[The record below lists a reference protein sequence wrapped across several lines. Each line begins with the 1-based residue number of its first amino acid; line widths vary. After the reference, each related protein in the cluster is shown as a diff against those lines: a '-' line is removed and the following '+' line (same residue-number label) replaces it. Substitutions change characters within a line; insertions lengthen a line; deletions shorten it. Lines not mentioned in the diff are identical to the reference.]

1 MNENIKKQKD
11 KLMVWLLKYYPV
23 RIRNVGEQQ
32 KADRQTIWDF
42 KDGFKD
48 GRAYEQVAQMTA
60 RHLQELF
67 GSRITSI
74 VFSCVPAS
82 TAEKNELRYKR
93 FSERVCELTHAI
105 NGYPH
110 MQVSAGR
117 LAVHEHRRDET
128 EARTTQMA
136 DYDTDFF
143 KGKDVLLFD
152 DIITKG
158 ISYATTAD
166 NLEAC
171 GANVLG
177 GLFLAKTFY
186 KVR

>member
-1 MNENIKKQKD
+1 MSKTINEQAD
-11 KLMVWLLKYYPV
+11 KIMVWFMKYYPV

-32 KADRQTIWDF
+32 KADRQTVWD
-42 KDGFKD
+42 FKD
-48 GRAYEQVAQMTA
+48 GRAYEKVAQLTA
-60 RHLQELF
+60 SHLMAHF
-67 GSRITSI
+67 GNRISGI

-82 TAEKNELRYKR
+82 THEKNEIRYKS

-110 MQVSAGR
+110 IHVAGER
-117 LAVHEHRRDET
+117 PAVHEHRKDET
-128 EARTTQMA
+128 EARTAHMA
-136 DYDTDFF
+136 DYDTAFF

-158 ISYATTAD
+158 ISYATAAKS
-166 NLEAC
+166 LEEC

-177 GLFLAKTFY
+177 GFFLAKTFY

>member
-1 MNENIKKQKD
+1 MAMD
-11 KLMVWLLKYYPV
+11 KSITGQANKIMVWLMKYYPV
-23 RIRNVGEQQ
+23 RIKNVGEQQ
-32 KADRQTIWDF
+32 KADRQTIWD
-42 KDGFKD
+42 FKD

>member
-1 MNENIKKQKD
+1 MEMDKNITGQANKV
-11 KLMVWLLKYYPV
+11 MVWLMKYYPV
-23 RIRNVGEQQ
+23 RIKNVGEQQ

-42 KDGFKD
+42 KDG
-48 GRAYEQVAQMTA
+48 RAYEQVALMTA
-60 RHLQELF
+60 RHLQDLF
-67 GSRITSI
+67 GSRLTSI
-74 VFSCVPAS
+74 VFTCVPAS
-82 TAEKNELRYKR
+82 TQEKNELRYKR

-117 LAVHEHRRDET
+117 LAVHEHRKDET
-128 EARTTQMA
+128 EARAAQMA

-158 ISYATTAD
+158 ISYATTAE
-166 NLEAC
+166 NLETC

>member
-42 KDGFKD
+42 KDG
-48 GRAYEQVAQMTA
+48 RAYEQVAQMTA

-82 TAEKNELRYKR
+82 TAENNELRYKR

-117 LAVHEHRRDET
+117 LAVHEHRTLISSR
-128 EARTTQMA
+128 AKMCCSLTTSSPKAYPTPPQP
-136 DYDTDFF
+136 
-143 KGKDVLLFD
+143 
-152 DIITKG
+152 
-158 ISYATTAD
+158 TTWKRVAQTCW
-166 NLEAC
+166 AVC
-171 GANVLG
+171 SWQRHS
-177 GLFLAKTFY
+177 T
-186 KVR
+186 R

>member
-1 MNENIKKQKD
+1 MDKNIIGQANKV
-11 KLMVWLLKYYPV
+11 MVWLMKYYPV
-23 RIRNVGEQQ
+23 RIKNVGEQQ

-42 KDGFKD
+42 KDG
-48 GRAYEQVAQMTA
+48 RAYEQVALMTA
-60 RHLQELF
+60 KHLQELF
-67 GSRITSI
+67 GSRLTSI
-74 VFSCVPAS
+74 VFTCVPAS
-82 TAEKNELRYKR
+82 TQEKNELRYKR

-117 LAVHEHRRDET
+117 LAEHEHRKDET
-128 EARTTQMA
+128 EARAAQMA

-158 ISYATTAD
+158 ISYATTAV

-186 KVR
+186 KV

>member
-1 MNENIKKQKD
+1 MDKNNKGQTD
-11 KLMVWLLKYYPV
+11 KLMVWLMKYYPV
-23 RIRNVGEQQ
+23 RIKNVGEQQ

-42 KDGFKD
+42 KDG
-48 GRAYEQVAQMTA
+48 RAYEEVAQMTA
-60 RHLQELF
+60 KHLQELF
-67 GSRITSI
+67 GIRITSI

-105 NGYPH
+105 NGYPY
-110 MQVSAGR
+110 MQVSAKR
-117 LAVHEHRRDET
+117 LAVHEHRKDET
-128 EARTTQMA
+128 EARRKWQPMIRTSSRAKMCCSLTTSSPKA
-136 DYDTDFF
+136 YP
-143 KGKDVLLFD
+143 
-152 DIITKG
+152 
-158 ISYATTAD
+158 ATTAE

>member
-1 MNENIKKQKD
+1 
-11 KLMVWLLKYYPV
+11 MVWLMKYYPV
-23 RIRNVGEQQ
+23 RIKNVGEQQ
-32 KADRQTIWDF
+32 KADRQTIWD
-42 KDGFKD
+42 FKD

-117 LAVHEHRRDET
+117 LAVHEHRRD
-128 EARTTQMA
+128 
-136 DYDTDFF
+136 TDFF

>member
-1 MNENIKKQKD
+1 MDKNNKGQTD
-11 KLMVWLLKYYPV
+11 KLMVWLMKYYPV
-23 RIRNVGEQQ
+23 RIKNVGEQQ
-32 KADRQTIWDF
+32 KADRQAIWN
-42 KDGFKD
+42 FKD
-48 GRAYEQVAQMTA
+48 GRAYEEVAQMTA
-60 RHLQELF
+60 KHLQELF

-82 TAEKNELRYKR
+82 TQEKNELRYKR

-105 NGYPH
+105 NGYPY
-110 MQVSAGR
+110 MQVSAER
-117 LAVHEHRRDET
+117 LAVHEHRKDET
-128 EARTTQMA
+128 EARTAQMA

-143 KGKDVLLFD
+143 NGKDVLLFD

-158 ISYATTAD
+158 ISYATTAK

>member
-1 MNENIKKQKD
+1 MAMDKNITGQANKV
-11 KLMVWLLKYYPV
+11 MVWLMKYYPV
-23 RIRNVGEQQ
+23 RIKNVGEQQ

-42 KDGFKD
+42 KDG
-48 GRAYEQVAQMTA
+48 RAYEQVALMTA
-60 RHLQELF
+60 KHLQELF
-67 GSRITSI
+67 GSRLTSI
-74 VFSCVPAS
+74 VFTCVPAS
-82 TAEKNELRYKR
+82 TQEKNELRYKR

-117 LAVHEHRRDET
+117 LAVHEYRRDET

>member
-1 MNENIKKQKD
+1 MD
-11 KLMVWLLKYYPV
+11 KTIAGQTNKVMVWLMKYYPV
-23 RIRNVGEQQ
+23 RIKNVGEQQ

-42 KDGFKD
+42 KDG
-48 GRAYEQVAQMTA
+48 REYEQVAQMTA
-60 RHLQELF
+60 IHLQELF
-67 GSRITSI
+67 GSRLTSI
-74 VFSCVPAS
+74 VFSCIPAS
-82 TAEKNELRYKR
+82 TQEKNELRYKR

-110 MQVSAGR
+110 MQVLTGR
-117 LAVHEHRRDET
+117 LAVHEHRKNET
-128 EARTTQMA
+128 EVRTAQMA

-143 KGKDVLLFD
+143 NGKDVLLFD
-152 DIITKG
+152 DVITRG

-177 GLFLAKTFY
+177 EFSGQRHFT
-186 KVR
+186 R

>member
-1 MNENIKKQKD
+1 
-11 KLMVWLLKYYPV
+11 MVWLMKYYPV
-23 RIRNVGEQQ
+23 RIKNVGEQQ
-32 KADRQTIWDF
+32 KADRQTIWD
-42 KDGFKD
+42 FKD

-60 RHLQELF
+60 RHLQEL
-67 GSRITSI
+67 
-74 VFSCVPAS
+74 VPAS

>member
-32 KADRQTIWDF
+32 KADRQTIWD
-42 KDGFKD
+42 FKD

-117 LAVHEHRRDET
+117 LAVHEYRRDET
-128 EARTTQMA
+128 EARM
-136 DYDTDFF
+136 
-143 KGKDVLLFD
+143 LFD

>member
-1 MNENIKKQKD
+1 MDKNLSKQAGKI
-11 KLMVWLLKYYPV
+11 MVWLMKYYPV
-23 RIRNVGEQQ
+23 RIKNVGEQQ

-42 KDGFKD
+42 KDG
-48 GRAYEQVAQMTA
+48 RAYEQVAQMTA
-60 RHLQELF
+60 KHLQELF

-82 TAEKNELRYKR
+82 TAEKNELRYKH

-117 LAVHEHRRDET
+117 LAVHEHRKNET
-128 EARTTQMA
+128 EARTAQMA

-158 ISYATTAD
+158 ISYTTTAE